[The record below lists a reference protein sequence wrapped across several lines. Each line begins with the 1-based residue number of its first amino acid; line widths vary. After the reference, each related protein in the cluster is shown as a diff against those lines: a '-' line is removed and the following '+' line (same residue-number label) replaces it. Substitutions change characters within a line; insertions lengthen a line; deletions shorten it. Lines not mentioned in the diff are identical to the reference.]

1 MSKSASILDAKL
13 TYLYSRT
20 GANSIKLGLNTT
32 HALMRE
38 MEIDP
43 LQLPC
48 VHVAGT
54 NGKGS
59 VSAMLDAVLRE
70 SGLRTALY
78 TSPHLISF
86 NERIRVAGEPIP
98 NADLIQLLDRVEA
111 ADQRQAAESGG
122 RLGTFFELTTT
133 AAMKWFLDQEVQMAV
148 METGMG
154 GRLDSTNVV
163 TPLLSVITE
172 IGLEHVPF
180 LGKTIEAVAA
190 EKAGII
196 KPGRPV
202 ITGKQHPVAMAILEE
217 KAREV
222 GAPLLKAHEQVSV
235 RRLSQDLDGQ
245 RLSIETADG
254 SWEPFTLPLLAD
266 FQLGNCAMA
275 ITALEWMRETLGLSL
290 TPEVIRAGLATTRW
304 PGRCQVAR
312 RDPIFL
318 VDVAHNPSA
327 AQALADFLKKFR
339 GDKPVA
345 LICGMLKDKDADG
358 FFRILKPVVDACVV
372 VSLDHERSMPMER
385 MLSAAKA
392 SKIPV
397 GEGRMPDAVRNAL
410 KWAQTNDGIVV
421 AAGSIFLASA
431 VLYDLGVQV

>member
-1 MSKSASILDAKL
+1 MTKSASILDAKL
-13 TYLYSRT
+13 TYLYSRM

-32 HALMRE
+32 RALMRE

-59 VSAMLDAVLRE
+59 VSAMLEAVLRE
-70 SGLRTALY
+70 AGLRTALY

-86 NERIRVAGEPIP
+86 NERIRVSGAPVP
-98 NADLIQLLDRVEA
+98 NADLIRLLDQVEA
-111 ADQRQAAESGG
+111 ADQRQAAEEGG
-122 RLGTFFELTTT
+122 RTGTFFELTT
-133 AAMKWFLDQEVQMAV
+133 AAALKWFLDQQVQMAV
-148 METGMG
+148 LETGMG

-163 TPLLSVITE
+163 TPLISVITE
-172 IGLEHVPF
+172 IGIEHVPF

-202 ITGKQHPVAMAILEE
+202 VTGKQHPAAMAIIEE
-217 KAREV
+217 TAREA
-222 GAPLLKAHEQVSV
+222 GAPLLRADERVSV
-235 RRLSQDLDGQ
+235 RRLSQDLNGQ
-245 RLSIETADG
+245 RLSVETPDG
-254 SWEPFTLPLLAD
+254 TWEPFTLPLLAD
-266 FQLGNCAMA
+266 FQLGNSALA
-275 ITALEWMRETLGLSL
+275 ITALEWMRETLGLPL
-290 TPEVIRAGLATTRW
+290 TPDVIRSGLSRTRW
-304 PGRCQVAR
+304 PGRCQVVR
-312 RDPIFL
+312 QDPVFV

-327 AQALADFLKKFR
+327 AEALAAFLKKFR

-345 LICGMLKDKDADG
+345 LICGMLKDKDAEG
-358 FFRILKPVVDACVV
+358 FFRIMKPVVDACVV

-385 MLSAAKA
+385 MRAAAKA
-392 SKIPV
+392 SKVPV

-410 KWAQTNDGIVV
+410 KWAKTNDGIVV
-421 AAGSIFLASA
+421 AAGSIYLASA

>member
-1 MSKSASILDAKL
+1 MSNAATILDAKL
-13 TYLYSRT
+13 TYLYSRI
-20 GANSIKLGLNTT
+20 GANSIKLGLDTT
-32 HALMRE
+32 LALMRE

-59 VSAMLDAVLRE
+59 VSAMLESVLRE

-86 NERIRVAGEPIP
+86 NERIRVSGEPIP
-98 NADLIQLLDRVEA
+98 NADLIQLLDGVEA
-111 ADQRQAAESGG
+111 ADQRQAVESGG

-133 AAMKWFLDQEVQMAV
+133 AAMKWFLDQQVQMAV
-148 METGMG
+148 LETGMG

-172 IGLEHVPF
+172 IGIEHVPF
-180 LGKTIEAVAA
+180 LGKTMEAVAA

-202 ITGKQHPVAMAILEE
+202 ITGKQHPAAMEIIEE
-217 KAREV
+217 KAREA
-222 GAPLLKAHEQVSV
+222 GSPLLRADEWVSV
-235 RRLSQDLDGQ
+235 RRLSQDLNGQ
-245 RLSIETADG
+245 RLSVETADG

-266 FQLGNCAMA
+266 FQLGNCALA
-275 ITALEWMRETLGLSL
+275 ITAMEWMRETLGLPL
-290 TPEVIRAGLATTRW
+290 TPEVIRAGLAKTRW
-304 PGRCQVAR
+304 PGRCQVVKQ
-312 RDPIFL
+312 DPVFL

-358 FFRILKPVVDACVV
+358 FFRIMKPVVDACVV

-385 MLSAAKA
+385 MVAAAKA
-392 SKIPV
+392 SKVPV

-410 KWAQTNDGIVV
+410 KWAKANDGIVV
-421 AAGSIFLASA
+421 AAGSIYLASA